1 MSTAEGLTVLSD
13 EVRQN
18 TVLMAKLAEQSE
30 RYDDMVVNMQKIART
45 GSLQMDERNLL
56 SVAYKNVVGARRASW
71 RVLNQAEGLV
81 KDKMESEVLQRY
93 LKKVEKELQNL
104 CGDVLSL
111 LRDILIPQ
119 CPEDNHEEMVFY
131 LKMAGDYYRYLAEFL
146 PKGVESSQVAQDN
159 AKDMYEQAVQI
170 GRANLESTNP
180 ILLGLT
186 LNFSVFHFEICN
198 EPDAAIF
205 LAKEGFDKA
214 VENLDNLPEE
224 SYKDA
229 TLIMQLLRDNL
240 TLWNSR
246 DRDEDPQ

>member
-1 MSTAEGLTVLSD
+1 MSITVLSD
-13 EVRQN
+13 EERQN

-30 RYDDMVVNMQKIART
+30 RYDDMVLNMQKIART

-93 LKKVEKELQNL
+93 LKKVERELQNL
-104 CGDVLSL
+104 CNDVLSL
-111 LRDILIPQ
+111 LREILIPQ
-119 CPEDNHEEMVFY
+119 CPDENYEERVFY
-131 LKMAGDYYRYLAEFL
+131 LKMAGDYFRYLAEFL
-146 PKGVESSQVAQDN
+146 PKGTEPSTQAQN
-159 AKDMYEQAVQI
+159 SAKSMYEEAVTI
-170 GRANLESTNP
+170 GREHLESTNP

-186 LNFSVFHFEICN
+186 LNYSVFYFEICN
-198 EPDAAIF
+198 EPDGAIA
-205 LAKEGFDKA
+205 LAKEGFDRA

-246 DRDEDPQ
+246 DRDEDPAGQ

>member
-1 MSTAEGLTVLSD
+1 MSTIVLSD

-18 TVLMAKLAEQSE
+18 TVLMAKLAEQAE

-45 GSLQMDERNLL
+45 GSLQVDERNLL

-93 LKKVEKELQNL
+93 TKKVETELQNL

-111 LRDILIPQ
+111 LREILIPH
-119 CPEDNHEEMVFY
+119 CPVKNYEEMVFY

-146 PKGVESSQVAQDN
+146 PKDTDTDREAKKN
-159 AKDMYEQAVQI
+159 AKEMYEQAVVI
-170 GRANLESTNP
+170 GRGNLESTNP

-186 LNFSVFHFEICN
+186 LNFSVFWFEILK
-198 EPDAAIF
+198 EPQKAID

-246 DRDEDPQ
+246 DHDDDFGQ

>member
-1 MSTAEGLTVLSD
+1 MSITVLSD
-13 EVRQN
+13 EERQN

-104 CGDVLSL
+104 CGDVLTL
-111 LRDILIPQ
+111 LREILIPQ
-119 CPEDNHEEMVFY
+119 CPEENYEEMVFY

-146 PKGVESSQVAQDN
+146 PKGVESAQQAQN
-159 AKDMYEQAVQI
+159 SAKEMYEQAVTI
-170 GRANLESTNP
+170 GRAHLESTNP

-198 EPDAAIF
+198 EPEEAIF

-246 DRDEDPQ
+246 DRDEDMQ

>member
-1 MSTAEGLTVLSD
+1 MSVTVLSD
-13 EVRQN
+13 EARQN
-18 TVLMAKLAEQSE
+18 TVLMAKLAEQAE
-30 RYDDMVVNMQKIART
+30 RYDDMVKHMQKIART
-45 GSLQMDERNLL
+45 GTLQMDERNLL
-56 SVAYKNVVGARRASW
+56 SVAFKNVVGARRASW

-93 LKKVEKELQNL
+93 MRKVEKELQDL
-104 CGDVLSL
+104 CGEVLTLLTDVL
-111 LRDILIPQ
+111 IKQ
-119 CPEDNHEEMVFY
+119 CPEENHEEHVFY

-146 PKGVESSQVAQDN
+146 PKNTSQSQDAQDN
-159 AKDMYEQAVQI
+159 AKTMYEKAVAV
-170 GRANLESTNP
+170 GREHLESTNP

-186 LNFSVFHFEICN
+186 LNFSVFHFEIRN
-198 EPDAAIF
+198 EPEAAIF

-246 DRDEDPQ
+246 DRDDDE